1 MEHIYHYTSIEAFDK
16 MLKEMKEA
24 GTSNLKFWAS
34 NIHYM
39 NDPHELRF
47 IYDELIKVLPEI
59 EREIG
64 IKEYPF
70 SAFLSINSNQGIT
83 VDFIK
88 DIRDNVFNRIFKSA
102 FAISFSK
109 KKDYLPMWSL
119 YGSNGGGLCLEF
131 DYEAL
136 HYYYIGS
143 DAKNLA
149 KRMFELSYDIKDN
162 NIWSKILNFYKY
174 YHDVLYEQGENVN
187 PIKQCREFTA
197 RVLLELAPYL
207 KHPTYSYEKEVR
219 LFYHL
224 IIEGDADDIIA
235 KANVEPVDEMFGKY
249 NSPEVR
255 VRNGLLVPYVEIDI
269 PLDCIRAVIVGPTLY
284 PQLQS
289 EALRVLFR
297 KAGIKDIKIEESA
310 IPFRRL

>member
-16 MLKEMKEA
+16 MLKNMKEA
-24 GTSNLKFWAS
+24 GSSNLKFWAS

-39 NDPHELRF
+39 NDPHELEF

-59 EREIG
+59 EQEIG
-64 IKEYPF
+64 IKEFPF
-70 SAFLSINSNQGIT
+70 SSLFSMNNNQGFTI
-83 VDFIK
+83 DFLK
-88 DIRDNVFNRIFKSA
+88 DIRDKVFNRIFRSA
-102 FAISFSK
+102 YAISFSK

-119 YGSNGGGLCLEF
+119 YGNNGGGLCLEF

-136 HYYYIGS
+136 KKHIVS
-143 DAKNLA
+143 DAASLA
-149 KRMFELSYDIKDN
+149 KRVLELSYDIKDQS
-162 NIWSKILNFYKY
+162 IWNSIISYYKY
-174 YHDVLYEQGENVN
+174 YHDVLSEQDGNVD

-197 RVLLELAPYL
+197 CVLLELAPYL
-207 KHPTYSYEKEVR
+207 KHPTYSYEEEVR
-219 LFYHL
+219 LFYHV

-235 KANVEPVDEMFGKY
+235 KADVEPMDEMVGKY
-249 NSPEVR
+249 NLPEVR
-255 VRNGLLVPYVEIDI
+255 VRNGLLVPYVEIEI
-269 PLDCIRAVIVGPTLY
+269 PLDCIKAVIVGPTLY

-297 KAGIKDIKIEESA
+297 KTGVKDIRIEESE